1 MMKRMLD
8 IVAIIAMAAALI
20 GCATT
25 STVPNENAIAAKSE
39 VYVLQEKTIEDL
51 VKTNASLEALQR
63 RQDET
68 MKNVTGLVDELDRA
82 IYAEK
87 EQRYN
92 EGFVDGYNKAI
103 EDIKRN
109 ASTEVEK

>member
-1 MMKRMLD
+1 MKRMLD
-8 IVAIIAMAAALI
+8 IVAITAIAAALI

-25 STVPNENAIAAKSE
+25 STVSNENAVAAKSE
-39 VYVLQEKTIEDL
+39 IYVLQEKTIEDL
-51 VKTNASLEALQR
+51 VKTNASLEALQK

-68 MKNVTGLVDELDRA
+68 MKNVTGLVDELDKA

-109 ASTEVEK
+109 AQPEVRE

>member
-1 MMKRMLD
+1 MKRMLE
-8 IVAIIAMAAALI
+8 IMAAIAMAAAFA

-25 STVPNENAIAAKSE
+25 STIPNKNAVAAKSE

-51 VKTNASLEALQR
+51 VKTNASLEALQE

-68 MKNVTGLVDELDRA
+68 MKNVTGLVDELDKA

-92 EGFVDGYNKAI
+92 EGFVDGYSKAI
-103 EDIKRN
+103 EDIKSN
-109 ASTEVEK
+109 AKVEE